1 MKEQNSIVKN
11 NKVALIT
18 GGTGGIGSAICERL
32 YKDGFTLVAN
42 YKDFD
47 KAMKWRE
54 EAKKWRDNQM
64 QMGIDVKIVEGDIAD
79 YKSAERMVKE
89 ITDEIGPIQ
98 VLVNN
103 AGITRDTPLHKM
115 VPEQW
120 FEVIN
125 TNLNSVFICS
135 RLVIEGMIAK
145 GWGRIISISSVNGQ
159 KGQFGQT
166 NYATAKAGMYGF
178 TKSLALEVAK
188 KGITVNTVSPG
199 YIGTSMVMA
208 IREDIRNK
216 IIDQVPMGRL
226 GEPKEIAAAISYLA
240 SEDANYITGSD
251 ISVNGGL
258 YMSR

>member
-1 MKEQNSIVKN
+1 
-11 NKVALIT
+11 
-18 GGTGGIGSAICERL
+18 
-32 YKDGFTLVAN
+32 
-42 YKDFD
+42 
-47 KAMKWRE
+47 
-54 EAKKWRDNQM
+54 
-64 QMGIDVKIVEGDIAD
+64 VKIVEGDISD
-79 YKSAERMVKE
+79 YASAQRMMKE
-89 ITDEIGPIQ
+89 IEEEIGVVQ

-115 VPEQW
+115 APEQW
-120 FEVIN
+120 FDVIN

-145 GWGRIISISSVNGQ
+145 GWGRIVSISSVNGQ

-178 TKSLALEVAK
+178 SKSLALEVAK

-216 IIDQVPMGRL
+216 IIEQVPMARL
-226 GEPKEIAAAISYLA
+226 GEPKEIAAAVGYLV
-240 SEDANYITGSD
+240 SQDGNYITGSD